1 MSDMSISGVVS
12 RIVVSYVL
20 PGREKRQRA
29 EDHIKNNNG
38 FIRFKAANDEH
49 EMWYKML
56 HALSDGIVI
65 ERIQMRMAEY
75 RYAVLVIPYDY
86 DKITLLRRRVD
97 DEHTMCLEV
106 YRQVRP
112 WYTNTYM
119 SDSEV

>member
-1 MSDMSISGVVS
+1 
-12 RIVVSYVL
+12 
-20 PGREKRQRA
+20 
-29 EDHIKNNNG
+29 
-38 FIRFKAANDEH
+38 
-49 EMWYKML
+49 MWYKML